1 MTNSKI
7 PVFARGFK
15 HSQGAVRY
23 AKNVNSGKI
32 AACESVRLACKKF
45 LDDLERSKSD
55 DFPYYWDKVEVERVC
70 CFAESLKH
78 VKGKWASQSYEQ
90 RFFVTEP
97 WQKFI
102 FGNIF
107 GWKRKSDNKR
117 RYRESY
123 IEVPR
128 KNGKSFFASVIGLYM
143 FVCDHEVGAEVYCGA
158 TSLNQ
163 AKLVFKPAS
172 LMVQGN
178 PFLRQKYKID
188 VKKTSLS
195 TPDGSIFEPIVG
207 KPKDGASPHCS
218 ILDEYHQH
226 PNDELYAAQ
235 ATGQGARS
243 QPLILVITTA
253 GKDIQSP
260 CHDLHERVIKNQT
273 GTEDMMDQS
282 LFGIIYTIDKDDDPF
297 TLESLIKAN
306 PNFGVSVDK
315 DYLER
320 QLDNAKKNVSMRSDF
335 LTKHLDFWVA
345 QRDAY
350 FDILAWQELAN
361 PDLRIETFRTCDC
374 FIAIDMSAR
383 FDLTTITTVFVRKE
397 DDNLKHLYV
406 FQDTYL
412 PQYTTEDSSNLNYKR
427 YRTMSMIDNPNTLSG
442 KLLTVTP
449 GAEIDSEYIY
459 DELCL
464 KIEAYPNLQ
473 EVIFDPW
480 EARQIITMLSKR
492 YKRLKIVEMPQNT
505 KNLSPGMK
513 ELSGAIMSK
522 RVHHDGNAILTWN
535 MQNVES
541 KTDHNGNE
549 FPTNHNK
556 AVNKKDGAVTLIM
569 IANRTENYEP
579 RHSLSNRIK
588 DGKGFRFI

>member
-1 MTNSKI
+1 MPNYKI
-7 PVFARGFK
+7 PVYARGFK
-15 HSQGAVRY
+15 HSQAAVRY
-23 AKNVNSGKI
+23 AKAVVSGKI
-32 AACESVRLACKKF
+32 PASESPRLACQKF
-45 LDDLERSKSD
+45 LDDLERSKSK
-55 DFPYYWDKVEVERVC
+55 DFPYEWDKVEVERVC
-70 CFAESLKH
+70 CFAESFKH
-78 VKGKWASQSYEQ
+78 VKGKWASQEYSQ
-90 RFFVTEP
+90 RFFKTEP

-102 FGNIF
+102 LGCIF
-107 GWKRKSDNKR
+107 GWKRRSDGKR
-117 RYRESY
+117 RYREAY
-123 IEVPR
+123 IEVAR

-143 FVCDHEVGAEVYCGA
+143 GFCDHEVGAEVYCGA
-158 TSLNQ
+158 TTLNQ

-178 PFLRQKYKID
+178 EPFRRKYKID

-195 TPDGSIFEPIVG
+195 APDGSIFEPIVG

-226 PNDELYAAQ
+226 PTDELYAAQ

-260 CHDLHERVIKNQT
+260 CYELHERVLKNQT
-273 GTEDMMDQS
+273 GGEDGMDQS
-282 LFGIIYTIDKDDDPF
+282 LFGIIYSIDKEDDPY
-297 TLESLIKAN
+297 TIESLIKAN
-306 PNFGVSVDK
+306 PNFGVSVDE
-315 DYLER
+315 DYLQR
-320 QLDNAKKNVSMRSDF
+320 QLDNAKKNVNMRSDF

-345 QRDAY
+345 QREAY
-350 FDILAWQELAN
+350 FDILAWQELAD
-361 PDLRIETFRTCDC
+361 PDLKIEDYRTCDC
-374 FIAIDMSAR
+374 FIAVDMSAR

-397 DDNLKHLYV
+397 KDGLKHLYV

-427 YRTMSMIDNPNTLSG
+427 YQTMSMIENRNTLSG

-459 DELCL
+459 EELCL

-480 EARQIITMLSKR
+480 EARQIINMLSKR
-492 YKRLKIVEMPQNT
+492 YRRLKVVEMPQNT

-513 ELSGAIMSK
+513 ELSGAILSK

-549 FPTNHNK
+549 FPTNHNR

-579 RHSLSNRIK
+579 KQNFSERIK
-588 DGKGFRFI
+588 SGKGFMFI